1 MSRLKHG
8 FQPRYV
14 IMVIMVEYI
23 PRFHFVYKLQC
34 VQGFLKRK
42 KKCTRSFMV
51 LNLVE
56 ISKDFFIF
64 IITETRFDS
73 EPICYFC
80 ARSLCATCA
89 HEHFTVIFYPAMN
102 NLVNWSISVVV
113 LLAYPLNKCI
123 TKSSR

>member
-34 VQGFLKRK
+34 VQGFLKGK

-51 LNLVE
+51 LNWLKFLK
-56 ISKDFFIF
+56 ISLFLF
-64 IITETRFDS
+64 ITETRFDS

-80 ARSLCATCA
+80 ACSLCATCA

>member
-8 FQPRYV
+8 FQLRYV

-23 PRFHFVYKLQC
+23 PQFHFVYKLQC

-64 IITETRFDS
+64 I
-73 EPICYFC
+73 Y
-80 ARSLCATCA
+80 
-89 HEHFTVIFYPAMN
+89 H
-102 NLVNWSISVVV
+102 
-113 LLAYPLNKCI
+113 
-123 TKSSR
+123 